1 MTIDVR
7 THHEI
12 ESKRNIPPPPILH
25 HAPYRPRPLLV
36 TGLMTPSKGP
46 LNFKNGAVSS
56 YPLVRIASSWQ
67 HEFHVYVYPS
77 PPSPLLSDCKL
88 FSSANPLRHFRSID
102 SSSS

>member
-56 YPLVRIASSWQ
+56 YP
-67 HEFHVYVYPS
+67 PS
-77 PPSPLLSDCKL
+77 VSHLLGNMNST
-88 FSSANPLRHFRSID
+88 SID